1 VTSPAINDGGS
12 QPAVPGEALPP
23 IPSVFDYPT
32 VLPGQ
37 QMTPEQQQQFQ
48 VAQVAA
54 IMYAV
59 SRVRM
64 GIQSTVVLQI
74 MQLLRSA
81 DLSSQKAVKQFA
93 KQAAQ
98 LVRAAMRNIRLNT
111 WGGVVQRARVY
122 GLDLPATPPPEGR
135 IPKDLRHSR
144 TTNLEKAY
152 ERLAGEYQKWASM
165 DRHDPVLVK
174 NLLHLNPSEIKVT
187 PGLDAF
193 TKDATPTPPQPEPK
207 EPKRDQEETKEEQTW
222 EQFFIQAASKAESV
236 KKPQKK
242 GKKPNKPDKTA
253 TTTPAATT
261 GDNQPRPSSGDHGA
275 NHNDDA
281 TNDAKN
287 TNAQPAAST
296 NATTNKPAAQ
306 PAELGAATQT
316 SIEDEV
322 VNFKQQLDEMS
333 DQDMA
338 KLIEQWA
345 RQKTEERMERMVSQD
360 IAAAAR
366 NAHQEIMRK
375 TPKKTITGYRRV
387 VHPELSRTGS
397 CGLCI
402 VASTMIYKKS
412 DLLPI
417 HAGCKCETVE
427 IYQIDGK
434 TYDPGQQ
441 INDED
446 LSVFYEEAGGTTRGW
461 KLKRWKYK
469 VVNHPEY
476 GPTLVNTNK
485 KRSLEPIEYA
495 QEGFKDEHG

>member
-1 VTSPAINDGGS
+1 MTTPAVDNGGS

-23 IPSVFDYPT
+23 VPSVFDYPT

-37 QMTPEQQQQFQ
+37 QMTAEQQKQFQ

-59 SRVRM
+59 SRVRL

-74 MQLLRSA
+74 MQILRST
-81 DLSSQKAVKQFA
+81 DLSSKQAVKAFA
-93 KQAAQ
+93 KQAAM
-98 LVRAAMRNIRLNT
+98 LVRAASRNIRLNT

-122 GLDLPATPPPEGR
+122 GLDLPATPPPENR
-135 IPKDLRHSR
+135 IPKDLRFTR

-152 ERLAGEYQKWASM
+152 ERVANEYQKWSSL

-174 NLLHLNPSEIKVT
+174 NLLRLNPSEIKVT
-187 PGLDAF
+187 PGLDSF
-193 TKDATPTPPQPEPK
+193 TKDATPSPPQPKTE
-207 EPKRDQEETKEEQTW
+207 EPKRDQEEIKEELSW

-242 GKKPNKPDKTA
+242 GKKPNKPDKTTA
-253 TTTPAATT
+253 TTRTTAT
-261 GDNQPRPSSGDHGA
+261 GDNQPRPSTSDHGA

-281 TNDAKN
+281 ANDTKTPNAENSTNTTN
-287 TNAQPAAST
+287 TQPAAS
-296 NATTNKPAAQ
+296 NPATTSQ
-306 PAELGAATQT
+306 
-316 SIEDEV
+316 IDEEV
-322 VNFKQQLDEMS
+322 GDFKQQLDEMS
-333 DQDMA
+333 DQDMSR
-338 KLIEQWA
+338 LIEQWA

-446 LSVFYEEAGGTTRGW
+446 LSVFYEEAGGTTHGW

-476 GPTLVNTNK
+476 GPTLVNTNE

-495 QEGFKDEHG
+495 QEGFKDEH

>member
-1 VTSPAINDGGS
+1 MTAPAVDNGGS

-23 IPSVFDYPT
+23 VPSVFDYPT

-37 QMTPEQQQQFQ
+37 QMTAEQQKQFQ

-59 SRVRM
+59 SRVRL

-74 MQLLRSA
+74 MQILRST
-81 DLSSQKAVKQFA
+81 DLSSKQAVKAFA
-93 KQAAQ
+93 KQAAM
-98 LVRAAMRNIRLNT
+98 LVRAASRNIRLNT

-122 GLDLPATPPPEGR
+122 GLDLPATPPPESH
-135 IPKDLRHSR
+135 IPKDLRFTR

-152 ERLAGEYQKWASM
+152 ERVANEYQKWSSL

-174 NLLHLNPSEIKVT
+174 NLLRLNPSEIKVT
-187 PGLDAF
+187 PGLDSF
-193 TKDATPTPPQPEPK
+193 TKDATPSPPQPKTE
-207 EPKRDQEETKEEQTW
+207 EPKRDQEETKEELSW
-222 EQFFIQAASKAESV
+222 EQFFIQAASKAESI
-236 KKPQKK
+236 KNTQTA
-242 GKKPNKPDKTA
+242 GKKADKPDKTTA
-253 TTTPAATT
+253 TTRTTTT
-261 GDNQPRPSSGDHGA
+261 GDNQPRPSTSDHGA

-281 TNDAKN
+281 ANDTKTPNAENSTNTTN
-287 TNAQPAAST
+287 TQPAAS
-296 NATTNKPAAQ
+296 NPATTSQ
-306 PAELGAATQT
+306 
-316 SIEDEV
+316 IDEEV
-322 VNFKQQLDEMS
+322 GDFKQQLDEMS
-333 DQDMA
+333 DEDMSR
-338 KLIEQWA
+338 LIEQWA

-446 LSVFYEEAGGTTRGW
+446 LSVFYEEAGGTTHGW

-476 GPTLVNTNK
+476 GPTLVNTNE

-495 QEGFKDEHG
+495 QEGFKDED

>member
-1 VTSPAINDGGS
+1 MTTPAVDNGGS

-23 IPSVFDYPT
+23 VPSVFDYPT

-37 QMTPEQQQQFQ
+37 QMTAEQQKQFQ

-59 SRVRM
+59 SRVRL

-74 MQLLRSA
+74 MQILRST
-81 DLSSQKAVKQFA
+81 DLSSKQAVKAFA
-93 KQAAQ
+93 KQAAM
-98 LVRAAMRNIRLNT
+98 LVRAASRNIRLNT

-122 GLDLPATPPPEGR
+122 GLDLPATPPPESR
-135 IPKDLRHSR
+135 IPKDLRFTR

-152 ERLAGEYQKWASM
+152 ERVANEYQKWSSL

-174 NLLHLNPSEIKVT
+174 NLLRLNPSEIKVT
-187 PGLDAF
+187 PGLDSF
-193 TKDATPTPPQPEPK
+193 TKDATPTPPQPKTE
-207 EPKRDQEETKEEQTW
+207 EPKRDQEETKEELSW

-242 GKKPNKPDKTA
+242 GKKPNKPDKTTA
-253 TTTPAATT
+253 TTRTTAT
-261 GDNQPRPSSGDHGA
+261 GDNQPRPSTSDHGA

-281 TNDAKN
+281 ANDTKTPNAENSTNTTN
-287 TNAQPAAST
+287 TQPAAS
-296 NATTNKPAAQ
+296 NPATTSQ
-306 PAELGAATQT
+306 
-316 SIEDEV
+316 IDEEV
-322 VNFKQQLDEMS
+322 GDFKQQLDEMS
-333 DQDMA
+333 DQDMSR
-338 KLIEQWA
+338 LIEQWA

-446 LSVFYEEAGGTTRGW
+446 LSVFYEEAGGTTHGW

-476 GPTLVNTNK
+476 GPTLVNTNE

-495 QEGFKDEHG
+495 QEGFKDED

>member
-1 VTSPAINDGGS
+1 MTSPAINDGGS

-74 MQLLRSA
+74 MQILRST
-81 DLSSQKAVKQFA
+81 DLSSKQAVKAFA
-93 KQAAQ
+93 KQAAM
-98 LVRAAMRNIRLNT
+98 LVRGAVRNVRLNT

-122 GLDLPATPPPEGR
+122 GLDLPATPPPENR
-135 IPKDLRHSR
+135 IPKDLRFSR

-152 ERLAGEYQKWASM
+152 ERVANEYKKWSSL

-187 PGLDAF
+187 PGLDSF
-193 TKDATPTPPQPEPK
+193 TKDAAPTSPQPEPK
-207 EPKRDQEETKEEQTW
+207 EPKRDQEENQEEQSW

-261 GDNQPRPSSGDHGA
+261 GDNQPRPSSGDYGA

-281 TNDAKN
+281 ANDTKTPNAENSTNTTN
-287 TNAQPAAST
+287 TQPAAP
-296 NATTNKPAAQ
+296 NPATTSQ
-306 PAELGAATQT
+306 
-316 SIEDEV
+316 IDEEV
-322 VNFKQQLDEMS
+322 GDFKQQLDEMS

-469 VVNHPEY
+469 VINHPEY

-495 QEGFKDEHG
+495 QEGFKDEH

>member
-1 VTSPAINDGGS
+1 MTSPAINDGGS

-59 SRVRM
+59 SRVRL

-74 MQLLRSA
+74 MQILRST
-81 DLSSQKAVKQFA
+81 DLSSKQAVKAFA
-93 KQAAQ
+93 KQAAM
-98 LVRAAMRNIRLNT
+98 LVRGAVRNVRLNT

-122 GLDLPATPPPEGR
+122 GLDLPATPPPENR
-135 IPKDLRHSR
+135 IPKDLRFSR

-187 PGLDAF
+187 PGLDSF
-193 TKDATPTPPQPEPK
+193 TKDATPTPTPPQPEPK
-207 EPKRDQEETKEEQTW
+207 EPKRDQEENQEEQSW

-242 GKKPNKPDKTA
+242 GKKPNKPDKTT
-253 TTTPAATT
+253 TTTPTTTT
-261 GDNQPRPSSGDHGA
+261 GNNQPRPSSGDHGA

-281 TNDAKN
+281 ANDTKTPNAENSTNTTN
-287 TNAQPAAST
+287 TQPAAS
-296 NATTNKPAAQ
+296 NPATTSQ
-306 PAELGAATQT
+306 
-316 SIEDEV
+316 IDEEV
-322 VNFKQQLDEMS
+322 GDFKQQLDEMS

-461 KLKRWKYK
+461 KLKRWKYQ

-495 QEGFKDEHG
+495 QEGFKDEN

>member
-1 VTSPAINDGGS
+1 MTSPAINDGGS

-122 GLDLPATPPPEGR
+122 GLDLPATPPPEGQ

-187 PGLDAF
+187 PGLDLF

-207 EPKRDQEETKEEQTW
+207 EPKRDQEETEEEQSW
-222 EQFFIQAASKAESV
+222 EQFFIQAASKAESI

-242 GKKPNKPDKTA
+242 GKKPNKPDKT
-253 TTTPAATT
+253 TTTTRTT
-261 GDNQPRPSSGDHGA
+261 TAGNNEPGPSSGDHSPT
-275 NHNDDA
+275 HNDDA
-281 TNDAKN
+281 ANN
-287 TNAQPAAST
+287 TKTANAQPATST
-296 NATTNKPAAQ
+296 NATT
-306 PAELGAATQT
+306 
-316 SIEDEV
+316 SRIDEEV
-322 VNFKQQLDEMS
+322 TNFKQQLDEMS
-333 DQDMA
+333 DQDMSR
-338 KLIEQWA
+338 LIEQWA

-375 TPKKTITGYRRV
+375 TPQKTITGYRRV

-469 VVNHPEY
+469 VINHPEY

-495 QEGFKDEHG
+495 KEGFKDEHG

>member
-1 VTSPAINDGGS
+1 
-12 QPAVPGEALPP
+12 
-23 IPSVFDYPT
+23 
-32 VLPGQ
+32 
-37 QMTPEQQQQFQ
+37 MTPEQQQQFQ

-59 SRVRM
+59 SRVRL

-98 LVRAAMRNIRLNT
+98 LMRAAMRNIRLNT

-281 TNDAKN
+281 ANDTKTPNAENSTNT
-287 TNAQPAAST
+287 TNPQPAAS
-296 NATTNKPAAQ
+296 NPATTSQ
-306 PAELGAATQT
+306 
-316 SIEDEV
+316 IDEEV
-322 VNFKQQLDEMS
+322 GDFKQQLDEMS

-461 KLKRWKYK
+461 KLKRWKYQ

-485 KRSLEPIEYA
+485 KHSLEPIEYA
-495 QEGFKDEHG
+495 QEGFKDERG

>member
-1 VTSPAINDGGS
+1 MTTPAVDNGGS

-23 IPSVFDYPT
+23 VPSVFDYPT

-37 QMTPEQQQQFQ
+37 QMTAEQQKQFQ

-59 SRVRM
+59 SRVRL

-74 MQLLRSA
+74 MQILRST
-81 DLSSQKAVKQFA
+81 DLSSKQAVKAFA
-93 KQAAQ
+93 KQAAM
-98 LVRAAMRNIRLNT
+98 LVRAASRNIRLNT

-122 GLDLPATPPPEGR
+122 GLDLPATPPPENR
-135 IPKDLRHSR
+135 IPKDLRFTR

-152 ERLAGEYQKWASM
+152 ERVANEYQKWSSL

-174 NLLHLNPSEIKVT
+174 NLLRLNPSEIKVT
-187 PGLDAF
+187 PGLDSF
-193 TKDATPTPPQPEPK
+193 TKDATPSPPQPKTE
-207 EPKRDQEETKEEQTW
+207 EPKRDQEEIKEELSW

-242 GKKPNKPDKTA
+242 GKKPNKPDKTTA
-253 TTTPAATT
+253 TTRTTAT
-261 GDNQPRPSSGDHGA
+261 GDNQPRPSTSDHGA

-281 TNDAKN
+281 ANDTKTPNAENSTNTTN
-287 TNAQPAAST
+287 TQPAAS
-296 NATTNKPAAQ
+296 NPATTSQ
-306 PAELGAATQT
+306 
-316 SIEDEV
+316 IDEEV
-322 VNFKQQLDEMS
+322 GDFKQQLDEMS
-333 DQDMA
+333 DQDMSR
-338 KLIEQWA
+338 LIEQWA

-446 LSVFYEEAGGTTRGW
+446 LSVFYEEAGGTTHGW

-476 GPTLVNTNK
+476 GPTLVNTNE

-495 QEGFKDEHG
+495 QEGFKDED

>member
-1 VTSPAINDGGS
+1 MTSPAINDGGS

-23 IPSVFDYPT
+23 VPSVFDYPT

-59 SRVRM
+59 SRVRL

-81 DLSSQKAVKQFA
+81 DLSSQKAVKAFA
-93 KQAAQ
+93 KQAAM
-98 LVRAAMRNIRLNT
+98 LVRGAVRNVRLNT

-122 GLDLPATPPPEGR
+122 GLDLPATPPPENR
-135 IPKDLRHSR
+135 IPKDLRFSR

-187 PGLDAF
+187 PGLDSF
-193 TKDATPTPPQPEPK
+193 TKDATPTPTPPQPEPK
-207 EPKRDQEETKEEQTW
+207 EPKRDQEENQEEQSW

-242 GKKPNKPDKTA
+242 GKKPNKPDKTT
-253 TTTPAATT
+253 TTTPTTTT
-261 GDNQPRPSSGDHGA
+261 GNNQPRPSSGDHGA

-281 TNDAKN
+281 ANDTKTPNAENSTNTTN
-287 TNAQPAAST
+287 TQPAAS
-296 NATTNKPAAQ
+296 NPATTSQ
-306 PAELGAATQT
+306 
-316 SIEDEV
+316 IDEEV
-322 VNFKQQLDEMS
+322 GDFKQQLDEMS

-461 KLKRWKYK
+461 KLKRWKYQ

-495 QEGFKDEHG
+495 QEGFKDEN

>member
-1 VTSPAINDGGS
+1 MTTPAVDNGGS

-23 IPSVFDYPT
+23 VPSVFDYPT

-37 QMTPEQQQQFQ
+37 QMTAEQQKQFQ

-59 SRVRM
+59 SRVRL

-74 MQLLRSA
+74 MQILRST
-81 DLSSQKAVKQFA
+81 DLSSKQAVKAFA
-93 KQAAQ
+93 KQAAM
-98 LVRAAMRNIRLNT
+98 LVRAATRNIRLNT

-122 GLDLPATPPPEGR
+122 GLDLPATPPPESR
-135 IPKDLRHSR
+135 IPKDLRFTR

-152 ERLAGEYQKWASM
+152 ERVANEYQKWSSL

-174 NLLHLNPSEIKVT
+174 NLLRLNPSEIKVT
-187 PGLDAF
+187 PGLDSF
-193 TKDATPTPPQPEPK
+193 TKDATPNPPQPKTE
-207 EPKRDQEETKEEQTW
+207 EPKRDQEETKEELSW
-222 EQFFIQAASKAESV
+222 EQFFIQAASKAESI
-236 KKPQKK
+236 KNTQTA
-242 GKKPNKPDKTA
+242 GKKPDKPDKTA

-261 GDNQPRPSSGDHGA
+261 GNNQPRPSSGDHGA

-281 TNDAKN
+281 GNDTKTPNAENSTNTTN
-287 TNAQPAAST
+287 TQPAAS
-296 NATTNKPAAQ
+296 NPATTSQ
-306 PAELGAATQT
+306 
-316 SIEDEV
+316 IDEEV
-322 VNFKQQLDEMS
+322 GDFKQQLDEMS
-333 DQDMA
+333 DEDMSR
-338 KLIEQWA
+338 LIEQWA

-446 LSVFYEEAGGTTRGW
+446 LSVFYEEAGGTTHGW

-476 GPTLVNTNK
+476 GPTLVNTNE

-495 QEGFKDEHG
+495 QEGFKDED

>member
-1 VTSPAINDGGS
+1 MTTPAVDNGGS

-23 IPSVFDYPT
+23 VPSVFDYPT

-37 QMTPEQQQQFQ
+37 QMTAEQQKQFQ

-59 SRVRM
+59 SRVRL

-74 MQLLRSA
+74 MQILRST
-81 DLSSQKAVKQFA
+81 DLSSKQAVKAFA
-93 KQAAQ
+93 KQAAM
-98 LVRAAMRNIRLNT
+98 LVRAASRNIRLNT

-122 GLDLPATPPPEGR
+122 GLDLPATPPPENR
-135 IPKDLRHSR
+135 IPKDLRFTR

-152 ERLAGEYQKWASM
+152 ERVANEYQKWSSL

-174 NLLHLNPSEIKVT
+174 NLLRLNPSEIKVT
-187 PGLDAF
+187 PGLDSF
-193 TKDATPTPPQPEPK
+193 TKDATPSPPQPKTE
-207 EPKRDQEETKEEQTW
+207 EPKRDQEEIKEELSW

-242 GKKPNKPDKTA
+242 GKKPNKPDKTTA
-253 TTTPAATT
+253 TTRTTAT
-261 GDNQPRPSSGDHGA
+261 GDNQPRPSTSDHGA

-281 TNDAKN
+281 ANDTKTPNAENSTNTTN
-287 TNAQPAAST
+287 TQPAAS
-296 NATTNKPAAQ
+296 NPATTSQ
-306 PAELGAATQT
+306 
-316 SIEDEV
+316 IDEEV
-322 VNFKQQLDEMS
+322 GDFKQQLDEMS
-333 DQDMA
+333 DQDMSR
-338 KLIEQWA
+338 LIEQWA

-446 LSVFYEEAGGTTRGW
+446 LSVFYEEAGGTTHGW

-476 GPTLVNTNK
+476 GPTLVNTNE

-495 QEGFKDEHG
+495 QEGFKDEE

>member
-1 VTSPAINDGGS
+1 MTSPAINDGGS

-37 QMTPEQQQQFQ
+37 QMTPEQEKQFQ

-59 SRVRM
+59 SRVRL

-98 LVRAAMRNIRLNT
+98 LVRTAMRNIRLNT

-122 GLDLPATPPPEGR
+122 GLDLPATPPPEGQ

-207 EPKRDQEETKEEQTW
+207 EPKRDQEENQEEQSW
-222 EQFFIQAASKAESV
+222 EEFFIQAASKAESV

-242 GKKPNKPDKTA
+242 GKKPNKPDKT
-253 TTTPAATT
+253 TTTTRTT
-261 GDNQPRPSSGDHGA
+261 TAGNNEPGPRTSDHGT

-281 TNDAKN
+281 ANNAETA
-287 TNAQPAAST
+287 NAQPATST
-296 NATTNKPAAQ
+296 NATT
-306 PAELGAATQT
+306 
-316 SIEDEV
+316 SRIDEEV
-322 VNFKQQLDEMS
+322 TNFKQQLDEMS
-333 DQDMA
+333 DQDMSR
-338 KLIEQWA
+338 LIEQWA

-469 VVNHPEY
+469 VINHPEY

-495 QEGFKDEHG
+495 QEGFKDES

>member
-1 VTSPAINDGGS
+1 MTSPAINDGGS

-23 IPSVFDYPT
+23 VPSVFDYPT

-59 SRVRM
+59 SRVRL

-74 MQLLRSA
+74 MQILRST
-81 DLSSQKAVKQFA
+81 DLSSKQAVKAFA
-93 KQAAQ
+93 KQAAM
-98 LVRAAMRNIRLNT
+98 LVRGAVRNVRLNT

-122 GLDLPATPPPEGR
+122 GLDLPATPPPENR
-135 IPKDLRHSR
+135 IPKDLRFSR

-152 ERLAGEYQKWASM
+152 ERVANEYKKWSSL

-187 PGLDAF
+187 PGLDSF
-193 TKDATPTPPQPEPK
+193 TKDATPTSPQPEPKEPK
-207 EPKRDQEETKEEQTW
+207 EPKRDQEENQEEQTW

-242 GKKPNKPDKTA
+242 GKKPNKPDKTT
-253 TTTPAATT
+253 TTTPTTTT
-261 GDNQPRPSSGDHGA
+261 GNNQPRPSSGDYGA

-281 TNDAKN
+281 ANDTKTPNAENSTNTTN
-287 TNAQPAAST
+287 TQPAAS
-296 NATTNKPAAQ
+296 NPATTSQ
-306 PAELGAATQT
+306 
-316 SIEDEV
+316 IDEEV
-322 VNFKQQLDEMS
+322 GDFKQQLDEMS

-469 VVNHPEY
+469 VINHPEY

>member
-1 VTSPAINDGGS
+1 MTSPAINDGGS

-59 SRVRM
+59 SRVRL

-81 DLSSQKAVKQFA
+81 DLSSQKAVKAFA

-122 GLDLPATPPPEGR
+122 GLDLPATPPPEGQ

-187 PGLDAF
+187 PGLDSF

-207 EPKRDQEETKEEQTW
+207 EPKRDQEENQEEQSW

-242 GKKPNKPDKTA
+242 GKKPNKPDKT
-253 TTTPAATT
+253 TTTRTT
-261 GDNQPRPSSGDHGA
+261 TAGNNEPGPSSGDHSPT
-275 NHNDDA
+275 HNDDA
-281 TNDAKN
+281 ANNAK
-287 TNAQPAAST
+287 TANAQPAAST
-296 NATTNKPAAQ
+296 NATT
-306 PAELGAATQT
+306 
-316 SIEDEV
+316 SRIDEEV
-322 VNFKQQLDEMS
+322 TDFKQQLDEMS

-461 KLKRWKYK
+461 KLKRWKYQ

-495 QEGFKDEHG
+495 KEGFKDEG

>member
-1 VTSPAINDGGS
+1 MTSPAINDGGS

-23 IPSVFDYPT
+23 VPSVFDYPT

-59 SRVRM
+59 SRVRL

-74 MQLLRSA
+74 MQILRST
-81 DLSSQKAVKQFA
+81 DLSSKQAVKAFA
-93 KQAAQ
+93 KQAAM
-98 LVRAAMRNIRLNT
+98 LVRGAVRNVRLNT

-122 GLDLPATPPPEGR
+122 GLDLPATPPPENR
-135 IPKDLRHSR
+135 IPKDLRFSR

-187 PGLDAF
+187 PGLDSF
-193 TKDATPTPPQPEPK
+193 TKDATPTPTPPQPEPK
-207 EPKRDQEETKEEQTW
+207 EPKRDQEENQEEQSW

-242 GKKPNKPDKTA
+242 GKKPNKPDKTTTA
-253 TTTPAATT
+253 TPTTTT
-261 GDNQPRPSSGDHGA
+261 GNNQPRPSSGDHGA

-281 TNDAKN
+281 ANDTKTPNAENSTN
-287 TNAQPAAST
+287 TTTTQPAAS
-296 NATTNKPAAQ
+296 NPATTSQ
-306 PAELGAATQT
+306 
-316 SIEDEV
+316 IDEEV
-322 VNFKQQLDEMS
+322 GDFKQQLDEMS

-469 VVNHPEY
+469 VINHPEY

>member
-1 VTSPAINDGGS
+1 MTAPAVDNGGS

-23 IPSVFDYPT
+23 VPSVFDYPT

-37 QMTPEQQQQFQ
+37 QMTAEQQKQFQ

-59 SRVRM
+59 SRVRL

-74 MQLLRSA
+74 MQILRST
-81 DLSSQKAVKQFA
+81 DLSSKQAVKAFA
-93 KQAAQ
+93 KQAAM
-98 LVRAAMRNIRLNT
+98 LVRAASRNIRLNT

-122 GLDLPATPPPEGR
+122 GLDLPATPPPENR
-135 IPKDLRHSR
+135 IPKDLRFTR

-152 ERLAGEYQKWASM
+152 ERVANEYQKWSSL

-174 NLLHLNPSEIKVT
+174 NLLRLNPSEIKVT
-187 PGLDAF
+187 PGLDSF
-193 TKDATPTPPQPEPK
+193 TKDATPSPPQPKTE
-207 EPKRDQEETKEEQTW
+207 EPKRDQEEIKEELSW

-242 GKKPNKPDKTA
+242 GKKPNKPDKTTA
-253 TTTPAATT
+253 TTRTTAT
-261 GDNQPRPSSGDHGA
+261 GDNQPRPSTSDHGA

-281 TNDAKN
+281 ANDTKTPNAENSTNTTN
-287 TNAQPAAST
+287 TQPAAS
-296 NATTNKPAAQ
+296 NPATTSQ
-306 PAELGAATQT
+306 
-316 SIEDEV
+316 IDEEV
-322 VNFKQQLDEMS
+322 GDFKQQLDEMS
-333 DQDMA
+333 DQDMSR
-338 KLIEQWA
+338 LIEQWA

-446 LSVFYEEAGGTTRGW
+446 LSVFYEEAGGTTHGW

-476 GPTLVNTNK
+476 GPTLVNTNE

-495 QEGFKDEHG
+495 QEGFKDED

>member
-1 VTSPAINDGGS
+1 MTAPAVDNGGS

-23 IPSVFDYPT
+23 VPSVFDYPT

-37 QMTPEQQQQFQ
+37 QMTAEQQRQFQ

-59 SRVRM
+59 SRVRLS
-64 GIQSTVVLQI
+64 IQSTVVLQI
-74 MQLLRSA
+74 MQILRST
-81 DLSSQKAVKQFA
+81 DLSSKQAVKAFA
-93 KQAAQ
+93 KQAAM
-98 LVRAAMRNIRLNT
+98 LVRAATRNIRLNT

-122 GLDLPATPPPEGR
+122 GLDLPATPPPESR
-135 IPKDLRHSR
+135 IPKDLRFTR

-152 ERLAGEYQKWASM
+152 ERVANEYQKWSSL

-174 NLLHLNPSEIKVT
+174 NLLRLNPSEIKVT
-187 PGLDAF
+187 PGLDSF
-193 TKDATPTPPQPEPK
+193 TKDATPSPPQPEPKEPK
-207 EPKRDQEETKEEQTW
+207 EPKRDQEEIKEELSW

-261 GDNQPRPSSGDHGA
+261 GDNQPRSSTSDHGA

-281 TNDAKN
+281 ANDTKTPNAENSTNTTN
-287 TNAQPAAST
+287 TQPAAS
-296 NATTNKPAAQ
+296 NPATTSQ
-306 PAELGAATQT
+306 
-316 SIEDEV
+316 IDEEV
-322 VNFKQQLDEMS
+322 GDFKQQLDEMS
-333 DQDMA
+333 DQDMSR
-338 KLIEQWA
+338 LIEQWA

-446 LSVFYEEAGGTTRGW
+446 LSVFYEEAGGTTHGW

-476 GPTLVNTNK
+476 GPTLVNTNE

-495 QEGFKDEHG
+495 QEGFKDED

>member
-1 VTSPAINDGGS
+1 MTAPAVDNGGS
-12 QPAVPGEALPP
+12 QPAVPGETLPP
-23 IPSVFDYPT
+23 VPSVFDYPT

-37 QMTPEQQQQFQ
+37 QMTAEQQRQFQ

-59 SRVRM
+59 SRVRL

-74 MQLLRSA
+74 MQILRST
-81 DLSSQKAVKQFA
+81 DLSSKQAVKAFA
-93 KQAAQ
+93 KQAAM
-98 LVRAAMRNIRLNT
+98 LVRAATRNIRLNT

-122 GLDLPATPPPEGR
+122 GLDLPATPPPESR
-135 IPKDLRHSR
+135 IPKDLRFTR

-152 ERLAGEYQKWASM
+152 ERVANEYQKWSSL

-174 NLLHLNPSEIKVT
+174 NLLRLNPSEIKVT
-187 PGLDAF
+187 PGLDSF
-193 TKDATPTPPQPEPK
+193 TKDATPSPPQPKTE
-207 EPKRDQEETKEEQTW
+207 EPKRDQEETKEELSW
-222 EQFFIQAASKAESV
+222 EQFFIQAASKAESI
-236 KKPQKK
+236 KNTQTA
-242 GKKPNKPDKTA
+242 GKKTDKPDQA
-253 TTTPAATT
+253 AATTPAATT
-261 GDNQPRPSSGDHGA
+261 RTDQPRPSTSDDGA
-275 NHNDDA
+275 SYHDA
-281 TNDAKN
+281 AAN
-287 TNAQPAAST
+287 NAENPHAGG
-296 NATTNKPAAQ
+296 KPAQ
-306 PAELGAATQT
+306 PAESTTTTT
-316 SIEDEV
+316 SRIDEEV
-322 VNFKQQLDEMS
+322 TDFKQQLDEMS
-333 DQDMA
+333 DEDMSR
-338 KLIEQWA
+338 LIKQWA

-446 LSVFYEEAGGTTRGW
+446 LSVFYEEAGGTTHGW

-476 GPTLVNTNK
+476 GPTLVNTNE

-495 QEGFKDEHG
+495 QEGFKDED

>member
-1 VTSPAINDGGS
+1 MTSPAINDGGS

-23 IPSVFDYPT
+23 VPSVFDYPT

-59 SRVRM
+59 SRVRL

-74 MQLLRSA
+74 MQILRST
-81 DLSSQKAVKQFA
+81 DLSSKQAVKAFA
-93 KQAAQ
+93 KQAAM
-98 LVRAAMRNIRLNT
+98 LVRGAVRNVRLNT

-122 GLDLPATPPPEGR
+122 GLDLPATPPPENR
-135 IPKDLRHSR
+135 IPKDLRFSR

-187 PGLDAF
+187 PGLDSF
-193 TKDATPTPPQPEPK
+193 TKDATPTSTPPQPEPK
-207 EPKRDQEETKEEQTW
+207 ERKRDQEENQEEQSW

-242 GKKPNKPDKTA
+242 GKKPNKPDKTT
-253 TTTPAATT
+253 TTTPTTTT
-261 GDNQPRPSSGDHGA
+261 GNNQPRPSSGDHGA

-281 TNDAKN
+281 ANDTKTPNAENSTNTTN
-287 TNAQPAAST
+287 TQPAAS
-296 NATTNKPAAQ
+296 NPATTSQ
-306 PAELGAATQT
+306 
-316 SIEDEV
+316 IDEEV
-322 VNFKQQLDEMS
+322 GDFKQQLDEMS

>member
-1 VTSPAINDGGS
+1 MTTPAVDNGGS

-23 IPSVFDYPT
+23 VPSVFDYPT

-37 QMTPEQQQQFQ
+37 QMTAEQQKQFQ

-59 SRVRM
+59 SRVRL

-74 MQLLRSA
+74 MQILRST
-81 DLSSQKAVKQFA
+81 DLSSKQAVKAFA
-93 KQAAQ
+93 KQAAM
-98 LVRAAMRNIRLNT
+98 LVRAASRNIRLNT

-122 GLDLPATPPPEGR
+122 GLDLPATPPPENR
-135 IPKDLRHSR
+135 IPKDLRFTR

-152 ERLAGEYQKWASM
+152 ERVANEYQKWSSL

-174 NLLHLNPSEIKVT
+174 NLLRLNPSEIKVT
-187 PGLDAF
+187 PGLDSF
-193 TKDATPTPPQPEPK
+193 TKDATPSPPQPKTE
-207 EPKRDQEETKEEQTW
+207 EPKRDQEEIKEELSW

-242 GKKPNKPDKTA
+242 GKKPNKPDKTTA
-253 TTTPAATT
+253 TTRTTAT
-261 GDNQPRPSSGDHGA
+261 GDNQPRPSTSDHGA

-281 TNDAKN
+281 ANDTKTPNAENSTNTTN
-287 TNAQPAAST
+287 TQPAAS
-296 NATTNKPAAQ
+296 NSATTSQ
-306 PAELGAATQT
+306 
-316 SIEDEV
+316 IDEEV
-322 VNFKQQLDEMS
+322 GDFKQQLDEMS
-333 DQDMA
+333 DQDMSR
-338 KLIEQWA
+338 LIEQWA

-446 LSVFYEEAGGTTRGW
+446 LSVFYEEAGGTTHGW

-476 GPTLVNTNK
+476 GPTLVNTNE
-485 KRSLEPIEYA
+485 KRSLEPIEYS
-495 QEGFKDEHG
+495 QEGFKDED

>member
-1 VTSPAINDGGS
+1 
-12 QPAVPGEALPP
+12 
-23 IPSVFDYPT
+23 
-32 VLPGQ
+32 
-37 QMTPEQQQQFQ
+37 M
-48 VAQVAA
+48 
-54 IMYAV
+54 
-59 SRVRM
+59 
-64 GIQSTVVLQI
+64 
-74 MQLLRSA
+74 
-81 DLSSQKAVKQFA
+81 
-93 KQAAQ
+93 
-98 LVRAAMRNIRLNT
+98 
-111 WGGVVQRARVY
+111 
-122 GLDLPATPPPEGR
+122 
-135 IPKDLRHSR
+135 
-144 TTNLEKAY
+144 
-152 ERLAGEYQKWASM
+152 
-165 DRHDPVLVK
+165 
-174 NLLHLNPSEIKVT
+174 
-187 PGLDAF
+187 
-193 TKDATPTPPQPEPK
+193 PTPPQPEPK
-207 EPKRDQEETKEEQTW
+207 EPKRDQEENQEEQSW

-242 GKKPNKPDKTA
+242 GKKPNKPDKTT
-253 TTTPAATT
+253 TTTPTTTT
-261 GDNQPRPSSGDHGA
+261 GNNQPRPSSGDHGA

-281 TNDAKN
+281 ANDTKTPNAENSTNTTN
-287 TNAQPAAST
+287 TQPAAS
-296 NATTNKPAAQ
+296 NPATTSQ
-306 PAELGAATQT
+306 
-316 SIEDEV
+316 IDEEV
-322 VNFKQQLDEMS
+322 GDFKQQLDEMS

-469 VVNHPEY
+469 VINHPEY

>member
-1 VTSPAINDGGS
+1 MTTPAVDNGGS

-23 IPSVFDYPT
+23 VPSVFDYPT

-37 QMTPEQQQQFQ
+37 QMTAEQQKQFQ

-59 SRVRM
+59 SRVRL

-74 MQLLRSA
+74 MQILRST
-81 DLSSQKAVKQFA
+81 DLSSKQAVKAFA
-93 KQAAQ
+93 KQAAM
-98 LVRAAMRNIRLNT
+98 LVRAASRNIRLNT

-122 GLDLPATPPPEGR
+122 GLDLPATPPPENR
-135 IPKDLRHSR
+135 IPKDLRFTR

-152 ERLAGEYQKWASM
+152 ERVANEYQKWSSL

-174 NLLHLNPSEIKVT
+174 NLLRLNPSEIKVT
-187 PGLDAF
+187 PGLDSF
-193 TKDATPTPPQPEPK
+193 TKDATPTPPQPKTE
-207 EPKRDQEETKEEQTW
+207 ESKRDQEETKEELSW

-242 GKKPNKPDKTA
+242 GKKPNKPDKTTA
-253 TTTPAATT
+253 TTRTTATR
-261 GDNQPRPSSGDHGA
+261 DNQPRPSTSDHGA

-281 TNDAKN
+281 ANDTKTPNAENSTNTTN
-287 TNAQPAAST
+287 TQPAAS
-296 NATTNKPAAQ
+296 NPATTSQ
-306 PAELGAATQT
+306 
-316 SIEDEV
+316 IDEEV
-322 VNFKQQLDEMS
+322 GDFKQQLDEMS
-333 DQDMA
+333 DQDMSR
-338 KLIEQWA
+338 LIEQWA

-446 LSVFYEEAGGTTRGW
+446 LSVFYEEAGGTTHGW

-476 GPTLVNTNK
+476 GPTLVNTNE

-495 QEGFKDEHG
+495 QEGFKDED

>member
-1 VTSPAINDGGS
+1 MTSPAINDGGS

-122 GLDLPATPPPEGR
+122 GLDLPATPPPEGQ

-187 PGLDAF
+187 PGLDSF

-207 EPKRDQEETKEEQTW
+207 EPKRDQEETEEEQSW
-222 EQFFIQAASKAESV
+222 EQFFIQAASKAESI

-242 GKKPNKPDKTA
+242 GNKPNKPDKTA
-253 TTTPAATT
+253 TTTPTATT
-261 GDNQPRPSSGDHGA
+261 GDNQPGSSSGDHSA

-281 TNDAKN
+281 ANN
-287 TNAQPAAST
+287 TETANAQPATST
-296 NATTNKPAAQ
+296 NATT
-306 PAELGAATQT
+306 
-316 SIEDEV
+316 SRIDEEV
-322 VNFKQQLDEMS
+322 TNFKRQLDEMS
-333 DQDMA
+333 DQDMSR
-338 KLIEQWA
+338 LIKQWA

-461 KLKRWKYK
+461 KLKRWKYQ

-495 QEGFKDEHG
+495 KEGFKDEN

>member
-1 VTSPAINDGGS
+1 MTTPAVDNGGS
-12 QPAVPGEALPP
+12 QPAVSGEALPP
-23 IPSVFDYPT
+23 VPSVFDYPT

-37 QMTPEQQQQFQ
+37 QMTAEQQKQFQ

-59 SRVRM
+59 SRVRL

-74 MQLLRSA
+74 MQILRST
-81 DLSSQKAVKQFA
+81 DLSSKQAVKAFA
-93 KQAAQ
+93 KQAAM
-98 LVRAAMRNIRLNT
+98 LVRAASRNIRLNT

-122 GLDLPATPPPEGR
+122 GLDLPATPPPENR
-135 IPKDLRHSR
+135 IPKDLRFTR

-152 ERLAGEYQKWASM
+152 ERVANEYQKWSSL

-174 NLLHLNPSEIKVT
+174 NLLRLNPSEIKVT
-187 PGLDAF
+187 PGLDSF
-193 TKDATPTPPQPEPK
+193 TKDATPSPPQPEPKEPK
-207 EPKRDQEETKEEQTW
+207 EPKRDQEEIKEELSW

-242 GKKPNKPDKTA
+242 GKKPNKPDKTT

-261 GDNQPRPSSGDHGA
+261 GDNQPRPSTSDHGA

-281 TNDAKN
+281 ANDTKTPNAENSTNTTN
-287 TNAQPAAST
+287 TQPAAS
-296 NATTNKPAAQ
+296 NPATTSQ
-306 PAELGAATQT
+306 
-316 SIEDEV
+316 IDEEV
-322 VNFKQQLDEMS
+322 GDFKQQLDEMS
-333 DQDMA
+333 DQDMSR
-338 KLIEQWA
+338 LIEQWA

-446 LSVFYEEAGGTTRGW
+446 LSVFYEEAGGTTHGW

-476 GPTLVNTNK
+476 GPTLVNTNE

-495 QEGFKDEHG
+495 QEGFKDED

>member
-1 VTSPAINDGGS
+1 MTSPAINDGGS

-23 IPSVFDYPT
+23 VPSVFDYPT

-59 SRVRM
+59 SRVRL

-74 MQLLRSA
+74 MQILRST
-81 DLSSQKAVKQFA
+81 DLSSKQAVKAFA
-93 KQAAQ
+93 KQAAM
-98 LVRAAMRNIRLNT
+98 LVRGAVRNVRLNT

-122 GLDLPATPPPEGR
+122 GLDLPATPPPENR
-135 IPKDLRHSR
+135 IPKDLRFSR

-187 PGLDAF
+187 PGLDSF
-193 TKDATPTPPQPEPK
+193 TKDATPTPTPPQPEPK
-207 EPKRDQEETKEEQTW
+207 EPKRDQEENQEEQSW

-242 GKKPNKPDKTA
+242 GKKPNKPDKTTTA
-253 TTTPAATT
+253 TPTTTT
-261 GDNQPRPSSGDHGA
+261 GNNQPRPSSGDHGA

-281 TNDAKN
+281 ANDTKTPNAENSTNTTA
-287 TNAQPAAST
+287 TQPAAS
-296 NATTNKPAAQ
+296 NPATTSQ
-306 PAELGAATQT
+306 
-316 SIEDEV
+316 IDEEV
-322 VNFKQQLDEMS
+322 GDFKQQLDEMS

-469 VVNHPEY
+469 VINHPEY

>member
-1 VTSPAINDGGS
+1 MTSPAINDGGS

-37 QMTPEQQQQFQ
+37 QMTPEQEKQFQ

-122 GLDLPATPPPEGR
+122 GLDLPATPPPEGQ

-207 EPKRDQEETKEEQTW
+207 EPKRDQEETEEEQSW

-236 KKPQKK
+236 KKPQKT
-242 GKKPNKPDKTA
+242 GKKPNKPDQTT

-261 GDNQPRPSSGDHGA
+261 GNNQPRPSTSDHGA

-281 TNDAKN
+281 GNDTETPNAKN
-287 TNAQPAAST
+287 AENVQPAASNT
-296 NATTNKPAAQ
+296 ATTSQ
-306 PAELGAATQT
+306 
-316 SIEDEV
+316 IDEEV
-322 VNFKQQLDEMS
+322 EGFKQQLDEMS
-333 DQDMA
+333 DQDMSR
-338 KLIEQWA
+338 LIEQWA

-469 VVNHPEY
+469 VINHPEY

-495 QEGFKDEHG
+495 QEGFKDED

>member
-1 VTSPAINDGGS
+1 MTTPAVDNGGS

-23 IPSVFDYPT
+23 VPSVFDYPT

-37 QMTPEQQQQFQ
+37 QMTAEQQRQFQ

-59 SRVRM
+59 SRVRL

-74 MQLLRSA
+74 MQILRST
-81 DLSSQKAVKQFA
+81 DLSSKQAVKAFA
-93 KQAAQ
+93 KQAAM
-98 LVRAAMRNIRLNT
+98 LVRAASRNIRLNT

-122 GLDLPATPPPEGR
+122 GLDLPATPPPENR
-135 IPKDLRHSR
+135 IPKDLRFTR

-152 ERLAGEYQKWASM
+152 ERVANEYQKWFSL

-174 NLLHLNPSEIKVT
+174 NLLRLNPSEIKVT
-187 PGLDAF
+187 PGLDSF
-193 TKDATPTPPQPEPK
+193 TKDATPSPPQPKTE
-207 EPKRDQEETKEEQTW
+207 EPKRDQEEIKEELSW

-242 GKKPNKPDKTA
+242 GKKPNKPDKTTA
-253 TTTPAATT
+253 TTRTTAT
-261 GDNQPRPSSGDHGA
+261 GDNQPRPSTSDHGA

-281 TNDAKN
+281 ANDTKTPNAENSTNTTN
-287 TNAQPAAST
+287 TQPAAS
-296 NATTNKPAAQ
+296 NPATTSQ
-306 PAELGAATQT
+306 
-316 SIEDEV
+316 IDEEV
-322 VNFKQQLDEMS
+322 GDFKQQLDEMS
-333 DQDMA
+333 DQDMSR
-338 KLIEQWA
+338 LIEQWA

-446 LSVFYEEAGGTTRGW
+446 LSVFYEEAGGTTHGW

-476 GPTLVNTNK
+476 GPTLVNTNE

-495 QEGFKDEHG
+495 QEGFKDED

>member
-1 VTSPAINDGGS
+1 MTTPAVDNGGS

-23 IPSVFDYPT
+23 VPSVFDYPT

-37 QMTPEQQQQFQ
+37 QMTAEQQQQFQ

-59 SRVRM
+59 SRVRL

-74 MQLLRSA
+74 MQILRST
-81 DLSSQKAVKQFA
+81 DLSSKQAVKAFA
-93 KQAAQ
+93 KQAAM
-98 LVRAAMRNIRLNT
+98 LVRAATRNIRLNT

-122 GLDLPATPPPEGR
+122 GLDLPATPPPESR
-135 IPKDLRHSR
+135 IPKDLRFTR

-152 ERLAGEYQKWASM
+152 ERVANEYQKWSSL

-174 NLLHLNPSEIKVT
+174 NLLRLNPSEIKVT
-187 PGLDAF
+187 PGLDSF
-193 TKDATPTPPQPEPK
+193 TKDATPTPPQPKTE
-207 EPKRDQEETKEEQTW
+207 EPKRDQEETKEELSW
-222 EQFFIQAASKAESV
+222 EQFFIQAASKAESI
-236 KKPQKK
+236 KNTQTA
-242 GKKPNKPDKTA
+242 GKKADKPDQTA
-253 TTTPAATT
+253 ATTPAAITRT
-261 GDNQPRPSSGDHGA
+261 DQPRPSTSNDGA
-275 NHNDDA
+275 SHHDA
-281 TNDAKN
+281 AANDAEN
-287 TNAQPAAST
+287 PHAGSEPT
-296 NATTNKPAAQ
+296 Q
-306 PAELGAATQT
+306 PAESTTTTT
-316 SIEDEV
+316 SRIDEEV
-322 VNFKQQLDEMS
+322 TNFKQQLDEMS
-333 DQDMA
+333 DEDMSR
-338 KLIEQWA
+338 LIEQWA

-446 LSVFYEEAGGTTRGW
+446 LSVFYEEAGGTTHGW

-476 GPTLVNTNK
+476 GPTLVNTNE

-495 QEGFKDEHG
+495 QEGFKDED

>member
-1 VTSPAINDGGS
+1 MTTPAVDNGGS

-23 IPSVFDYPT
+23 VPSVFDYPT

-37 QMTPEQQQQFQ
+37 QMTAEQQQQFQ

-59 SRVRM
+59 SRVRL

-74 MQLLRSA
+74 MQILRST
-81 DLSSQKAVKQFA
+81 DLSSKQAVKAFA
-93 KQAAQ
+93 KQAAM
-98 LVRAAMRNIRLNT
+98 LVRAATRNIRLNT

-122 GLDLPATPPPEGR
+122 GLDLPATPPPESR
-135 IPKDLRHSR
+135 IPKDLRFTR

-152 ERLAGEYQKWASM
+152 ERVANEYQKWSSL

-174 NLLHLNPSEIKVT
+174 NLLRLNPSEIKVT
-187 PGLDAF
+187 PGLDSF
-193 TKDATPTPPQPEPK
+193 TKDATPTPPQPKTE
-207 EPKRDQEETKEEQTW
+207 EPKRDQEETKEELSW

-242 GKKPNKPDKTA
+242 GKKPNKPDKTTA
-253 TTTPAATT
+253 TTRTTAT
-261 GDNQPRPSSGDHGA
+261 GDNQPRPSTSDHGA

-281 TNDAKN
+281 ANDTKTPNAENSTNTTN
-287 TNAQPAAST
+287 TQPAAS
-296 NATTNKPAAQ
+296 NPATTSQ
-306 PAELGAATQT
+306 
-316 SIEDEV
+316 IDEEV
-322 VNFKQQLDEMS
+322 GDFKQQLDEMS
-333 DQDMA
+333 DQDMSR
-338 KLIEQWA
+338 LIEQWA

-446 LSVFYEEAGGTTRGW
+446 LSVFYEEAGGTTHGW

-476 GPTLVNTNK
+476 GPTLVNTNE

-495 QEGFKDEHG
+495 QEGFKDED

>member
-1 VTSPAINDGGS
+1 MTTPAVDNDGS

-23 IPSVFDYPT
+23 VPSVFDYPT

-37 QMTPEQQQQFQ
+37 QMTAEQQKQFQ

-59 SRVRM
+59 SRVRL

-74 MQLLRSA
+74 MQILRST
-81 DLSSQKAVKQFA
+81 DLSSKQAVKAFA
-93 KQAAQ
+93 KQAAM
-98 LVRAAMRNIRLNT
+98 LVRAASRNIRLNT

-122 GLDLPATPPPEGR
+122 GLDLPATPPPENR
-135 IPKDLRHSR
+135 IPKDLRFTR

-152 ERLAGEYQKWASM
+152 ERVANEYQKWSSL

-174 NLLHLNPSEIKVT
+174 NLLRLNPSEIKVT
-187 PGLDAF
+187 PGLDSF
-193 TKDATPTPPQPEPK
+193 TKDATPSPPQPKTE
-207 EPKRDQEETKEEQTW
+207 EPKRDQEEIKEELSW

-242 GKKPNKPDKTA
+242 GKKPNKPDKTTA
-253 TTTPAATT
+253 TTRTTAT
-261 GDNQPRPSSGDHGA
+261 GDNQPRPSTSDHGA

-281 TNDAKN
+281 ANDTKTPNAENSTNTTN
-287 TNAQPAAST
+287 TQPAAS
-296 NATTNKPAAQ
+296 NPATTSQ
-306 PAELGAATQT
+306 
-316 SIEDEV
+316 IDEEV
-322 VNFKQQLDEMS
+322 GDFKQQLDEMS
-333 DQDMA
+333 DQDMSR
-338 KLIEQWA
+338 LIEQWA

-446 LSVFYEEAGGTTRGW
+446 LSVFYEEAGGTTHGW

-476 GPTLVNTNK
+476 GPTLVNTNE

-495 QEGFKDEHG
+495 QEGFKDED

>member
-1 VTSPAINDGGS
+1 MTTPAVDNGGS

-23 IPSVFDYPT
+23 VPSVFDYPT

-37 QMTPEQQQQFQ
+37 QMTAEQQKQFQ

-59 SRVRM
+59 SRVRL

-74 MQLLRSA
+74 MQILRST
-81 DLSSQKAVKQFA
+81 DLSSKQAVKAFA
-93 KQAAQ
+93 KQAAI
-98 LVRAAMRNIRLNT
+98 LVRAASRNIRLNT

-122 GLDLPATPPPEGR
+122 GLDLPATPPPESR
-135 IPKDLRHSR
+135 IPKDLRFTR

-152 ERLAGEYQKWASM
+152 ERVANEYQKWSSL

-174 NLLHLNPSEIKVT
+174 NLLRLNPSEIKVT
-187 PGLDAF
+187 PGLDSF

-207 EPKRDQEETKEEQTW
+207 EPKRDQEENQEEQSW

-242 GKKPNKPDKTA
+242 GKKPDKPDKTA
-253 TTTPAATT
+253 TTTPTATT
-261 GDNQPRPSSGDHGA
+261 GDNQPRSSSGDHGA

-281 TNDAKN
+281 ANDTKTPNAENSTNTTN
-287 TNAQPAAST
+287 TQPAAST
-296 NATTNKPAAQ
+296 NSTT
-306 PAELGAATQT
+306 
-316 SIEDEV
+316 SRIDEEV
-322 VNFKQQLDEMS
+322 GDFKQQLDDMS
-333 DQDMA
+333 DEDMSR
-338 KLIEQWA
+338 LIEQWA

-446 LSVFYEEAGGTTRGW
+446 LSVFYEEAGGTTHGW

-476 GPTLVNTNK
+476 GPTLVNTNE

-495 QEGFKDEHG
+495 QEGFKDED

>member
-1 VTSPAINDGGS
+1 MTSPAINDGGS

-23 IPSVFDYPT
+23 VPSVFDYPT

-59 SRVRM
+59 SRVRL

-74 MQLLRSA
+74 MQILRST
-81 DLSSQKAVKQFA
+81 DLSSKQAVKAFA
-93 KQAAQ
+93 KQAAM
-98 LVRAAMRNIRLNT
+98 LVRGAVRNVRLNT

-122 GLDLPATPPPEGR
+122 GLDLPATPPPENR
-135 IPKDLRHSR
+135 IPKDLRFSR

-152 ERLAGEYQKWASM
+152 ERVANEYKKWSSL

-187 PGLDAF
+187 PGLDSF
-193 TKDATPTPPQPEPK
+193 TKDATPTPPQPETK
-207 EPKRDQEETKEEQTW
+207 EPKRDQEENQEEQSW

-242 GKKPNKPDKTA
+242 GKKPDKPDKTA
-253 TTTPAATT
+253 TTTSTATT
-261 GDNQPRPSSGDHGA
+261 GDNQPGPSSGDHGA

-281 TNDAKN
+281 ANDTKTPNAENSTNTTN
-287 TNAQPAAST
+287 TQPAASNT
-296 NATTNKPAAQ
+296 ATTSQ
-306 PAELGAATQT
+306 
-316 SIEDEV
+316 IDEEV
-322 VNFKQQLDEMS
+322 GDFKQQLDEMS

-427 IYQIDGK
+427 IYQINGK

-485 KRSLEPIEYA
+485 KHSLEPIEYA
-495 QEGFKDEHG
+495 QEGFKDEH

>member
-1 VTSPAINDGGS
+1 MTSPVINDGGS
-12 QPAVPGEALPP
+12 RPAVPGEALPP

-59 SRVRM
+59 SRVRL

-122 GLDLPATPPPEGR
+122 GLDLPATPPPEGQ

-187 PGLDAF
+187 PGLDLF

-207 EPKRDQEETKEEQTW
+207 EPKRDQEETEEEQSW

-242 GKKPNKPDKTA
+242 GKKPDKPDKTA
-253 TTTPAATT
+253 TTTPTTTT
-261 GDNQPRPSSGDHGA
+261 GNNQPRPSSSDHGA

-281 TNDAKN
+281 ANDTKTPNAENSTNTTN
-287 TNAQPAAST
+287 TQPAAS
-296 NATTNKPAAQ
+296 NPATTSQ
-306 PAELGAATQT
+306 
-316 SIEDEV
+316 IDEEV
-322 VNFKQQLDEMS
+322 GDFKQQLDEMS

-427 IYQIDGK
+427 IYQINGK

-461 KLKRWKYK
+461 KLKRWKYQ

-495 QEGFKDEHG
+495 KEGFKDEN

>member
-1 VTSPAINDGGS
+1 MTSPAINDGGS

-122 GLDLPATPPPEGR
+122 GLDLPATPPPEGQ

-193 TKDATPTPPQPEPK
+193 TKDATSTPPQPEPK
-207 EPKRDQEETKEEQTW
+207 EPKRDQEETEEEQSW

-242 GKKPNKPDKTA
+242 GKKPNKPDKTTTVEA
-253 TTTPAATT
+253 TTTA
-261 GDNQPRPSSGDHGA
+261 GNNQPRPSSGDHSA

-281 TNDAKN
+281 ANDAKN
-287 TNAQPAAST
+287 TNAQPAASNT
-296 NATTNKPAAQ
+296 ATTSQ
-306 PAELGAATQT
+306 
-316 SIEDEV
+316 IDEEV
-322 VNFKQQLDEMS
+322 TNFKQQLDEMS
-333 DQDMA
+333 DQDMSR
-338 KLIEQWA
+338 LIEQWA

-461 KLKRWKYK
+461 KLKRWKYQ

-495 QEGFKDEHG
+495 QEGFKDED

>member
-1 VTSPAINDGGS
+1 MTTPAVDNGGS

-23 IPSVFDYPT
+23 VPSVFDYPT

-37 QMTPEQQQQFQ
+37 QITAEQQKQFQ

-59 SRVRM
+59 SRVRL

-74 MQLLRSA
+74 MQILRST
-81 DLSSQKAVKQFA
+81 DLSSKQAVKAFA
-93 KQAAQ
+93 KQAAM
-98 LVRAAMRNIRLNT
+98 LVRAASRNIRLNT

-122 GLDLPATPPPEGR
+122 GLDLPATPPPENR
-135 IPKDLRHSR
+135 IPKDLRFTR

-152 ERLAGEYQKWASM
+152 ERVANEYQKWSSL

-174 NLLHLNPSEIKVT
+174 NLLRLNPSEIKVT
-187 PGLDAF
+187 PGLDSF
-193 TKDATPTPPQPEPK
+193 TKDATPSPPQPKTE
-207 EPKRDQEETKEEQTW
+207 EPKRDQEEIKEELSW

-242 GKKPNKPDKTA
+242 GKKPNKPDKTTA
-253 TTTPAATT
+253 TTRTTAT
-261 GDNQPRPSSGDHGA
+261 GDNQPRPSTSDHGA

-281 TNDAKN
+281 ANDTKTPNAENSTNTTN
-287 TNAQPAAST
+287 TQPAAS
-296 NATTNKPAAQ
+296 NSATTSQ
-306 PAELGAATQT
+306 
-316 SIEDEV
+316 IDEEV
-322 VNFKQQLDEMS
+322 GDFKQQLDEMS
-333 DQDMA
+333 DQDMSR
-338 KLIEQWA
+338 LIEQWA

-387 VHPELSRTGS
+387 VHPELSQTGS

-446 LSVFYEEAGGTTRGW
+446 LSVFYEEAGGTTHGW

-476 GPTLVNTNK
+476 GPTLVNTNE

-495 QEGFKDEHG
+495 QEGFKDED

>member
-1 VTSPAINDGGS
+1 MTTPAVDNGGS

-23 IPSVFDYPT
+23 VPSVFDYPT

-37 QMTPEQQQQFQ
+37 QMTAEQQKQFQ

-59 SRVRM
+59 SRVRL

-74 MQLLRSA
+74 MQILRST
-81 DLSSQKAVKQFA
+81 DLSSKQAVKAFA
-93 KQAAQ
+93 KQAAM
-98 LVRAAMRNIRLNT
+98 LVRAASRNIRLNT

-122 GLDLPATPPPEGR
+122 GLDLPATPPPENR
-135 IPKDLRHSR
+135 IPKDLRFTR

-152 ERLAGEYQKWASM
+152 ERVANEYQKWSSL

-174 NLLHLNPSEIKVT
+174 NLLRLNPSEIKVT
-187 PGLDAF
+187 PGLDSF
-193 TKDATPTPPQPEPK
+193 TKDATPSPPQPKTE
-207 EPKRDQEETKEEQTW
+207 EPKRDQEEIKEELSW

-242 GKKPNKPDKTA
+242 GKKPDKPDKTTA
-253 TTTPAATT
+253 TTRTTTT
-261 GDNQPRPSSGDHGA
+261 GNNQPRPSSGDHGA

-281 TNDAKN
+281 ANDTKTPNAENSTNT
-287 TNAQPAAST
+287 TNPQPAAS
-296 NATTNKPAAQ
+296 NPATTSQ
-306 PAELGAATQT
+306 
-316 SIEDEV
+316 IDEEV
-322 VNFKQQLDEMS
+322 GDFKQQLDEMS
-333 DQDMA
+333 DQDMSR
-338 KLIEQWA
+338 LIEQWA

-446 LSVFYEEAGGTTRGW
+446 LSVFYEEAGGTTHGW

-476 GPTLVNTNK
+476 GPTLVNTNE

-495 QEGFKDEHG
+495 QEGFKDED

>member
-1 VTSPAINDGGS
+1 MTSPAINDGGS

-37 QMTPEQQQQFQ
+37 QMTPEQEKQFQ

-122 GLDLPATPPPEGR
+122 GLDLPATPPPEGQ

-152 ERLAGEYQKWASM
+152 ERLAGEYQKWSRM

-187 PGLDAF
+187 PGLDSF

-207 EPKRDQEETKEEQTW
+207 EPKRDQEETEEEQSW

-242 GKKPNKPDKTA
+242 GKKPNKPDKT
-253 TTTPAATT
+253 TTTTRTTTT
-261 GDNQPRPSSGDHGA
+261 GNNQPVPSSGDHSP

-281 TNDAKN
+281 ANN
-287 TNAQPAAST
+287 TQNPHT
-296 NATTNKPAAQ
+296 GDKPAAQ
-306 PAELGAATQT
+306 PAESSSATQT
-316 SIEDEV
+316 PIEDEV
-322 VNFKQQLDEMS
+322 ANFKQQLDEMS
-333 DQDMA
+333 DQDMSR
-338 KLIEQWA
+338 LIEQWA

-461 KLKRWKYK
+461 KLKRWKYQ

-485 KRSLEPIEYA
+485 KHSLEPIEYA
-495 QEGFKDEHG
+495 QEGFKDEN

>member
-1 VTSPAINDGGS
+1 MTSPAINDGGS

-23 IPSVFDYPT
+23 VPSVFDYPT

-37 QMTPEQQQQFQ
+37 QMTPEQEKQFQ

-81 DLSSQKAVKQFA
+81 DLTSQKAVKQFA
-93 KQAAQ
+93 KQAAF
-98 LVRAAMRNIRLNT
+98 LMRAAMRNIRLNT
-111 WGGVVQRARVY
+111 WSGVVQRARVY
-122 GLDLPATPPPEGR
+122 GLDLPATPPPEGQ
-135 IPKDLRHSR
+135 IPKDLRYSR

-152 ERLAGEYQKWASM
+152 ERLANEYQKWAKM

-174 NLLHLNPSEIKVT
+174 NLLHLNPSEIKIT

-193 TKDATPTPPQPEPK
+193 TNDATPATPQPKTQEPK
-207 EPKRDQEETKEEQTW
+207 HEQEENQEEQTW
-222 EQFFIQAASKAESV
+222 EEFFIQAASKAASI
-236 KKPQKK
+236 KNPQTTSE
-242 GKKPNKPDKTA
+242 KPD
-253 TTTPAATT
+253 
-261 GDNQPRPSSGDHGA
+261 
-275 NHNDDA
+275 
-281 TNDAKN
+281 
-287 TNAQPAAST
+287 QPAASGT
-296 NATTNKPAAQ
+296 AEATTIPRNDETRSSSGNHSPTHDDDAANNAQNPPADDKPAAQ
-306 PAELGAATQT
+306 PAESGTATQT
-316 SIEDEV
+316 PIEDEV
-322 VNFKQQLDEMS
+322 ANFKRQLDEMS
-333 DQDMA
+333 DADMA

-469 VVNHPEY
+469 VINHPEY

-485 KRSLEPIEYA
+485 KHSLEPIEYA
-495 QEGFKDEHG
+495 QEGFKDES